1 MKKIEDLILKIEAE
15 LEDAE
20 KYADDA
26 YIIRRENKALS
37 DLEADLARDEMKHAT
52 RLFNHALKCA
62 NEVIQEGGTEA
73 KAVKK
78 MWDNAYGVYNEWTD
92 RITNTLN
99 SL

>member
-1 MKKIEDLILKIEAE
+1 MKKIDDLILKIEAE

-37 DLEADLARDEMKHAT
+37 DLEAEMAREEMKHAA
-52 RLFNHALKCA
+52 RLYNHTISCV
-62 NEVIQEGGTEA
+62 NEVIQGECTEA

-78 MWDNAYGVYNEWTD
+78 TWDKAFEVYHEWIEK
-92 RITNTLN
+92 ITKTLD
-99 SL
+99 SI